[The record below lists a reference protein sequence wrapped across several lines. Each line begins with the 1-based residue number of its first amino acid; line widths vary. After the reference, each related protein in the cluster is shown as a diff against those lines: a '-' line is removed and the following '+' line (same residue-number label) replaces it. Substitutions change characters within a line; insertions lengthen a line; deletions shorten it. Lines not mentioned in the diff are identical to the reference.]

1 MKLAREMQLET
12 MRQEDEKTSVVEQKI
27 ESTLQQQEE
36 AEKVLKADVTNQK
49 EQMRQRLIQRK
60 RSRAAS
66 QGLNNTFS
74 FSLNSKNELE
84 VDVNQVIKPFVG
96 SSALA
101 GIQIKDK
108 PTQGNLTTM
117 IDISSTSI
125 DEPVKRP
132 A

>member
-101 GIQIKDK
+101 GIHMKEK

-117 IDISSTSI
+117 IDISSTS
-125 DEPVKRP
+125 
-132 A
+132 